1 MNRLSATCLTIVLMA
16 TPVLAGAQQKARP
29 DPADPA
35 AAAPAP
41 TYDSVFKTY
50 VPQREVKPAAWKD
63 INDEAARIGGHV
75 GSIRQSG
82 LPGAV
87 HGGKPSAGSA
97 SPSTAPS
104 PARPATS
111 GHGASQK

>member
-1 MNRLSATCLTIVLMA
+1 MNRFSATCLIIVMMA
-16 TPVLAGAQQKARP
+16 TPVLAGAQQMARP

-41 TYDSVFKTY
+41 IYDSVFKTY

-75 GSIRQSG
+75 GILRQSG
-82 LPGAV
+82 MPD
-87 HGGKPSAGSA
+87 GKPIAGPA
-97 SPSTAPS
+97 SPSTTPS
-104 PARPATS
+104 PVRPAMPAMP
-111 GHGASQK
+111 GHGTGR

>member
-1 MNRLSATCLTIVLMA
+1 MNRLSATCLTIVVMA

-41 TYDSVFKTY
+41 AYDSVFRTY

-63 INDEAARIGGHV
+63 INDEMGRLGGH
-75 GSIRQSG
+75 
-82 LPGAV
+82 
-87 HGGKPSAGSA
+87 AGHTRDSVDPA
-97 SPSTAPS
+97 APAPATAPANKP
-104 PARPATS
+104 PAQQTRPVAG
-111 GHGASQK
+111 GHAGHHK